1 MRSRTYQAPEWTGCS
16 SHSLP
21 SARIEPTMS
30 GEGPEDGPY
39 GLDVGAIELS
49 VRRGAPIGGATA
61 GAAYG
66 NSEVRSIVLGGE
78 EVMGAIGP
86 EPLAGMGWLK
96 TEASNTAEDFEG
108 RERRVSIVTPISR
121 TAPIAP
127 RRPSTPDSMPRTS
140 DERSSSMLAPCSG
153 SGRGTRDAGHPS
165 QSGSGDP
172 PNSSGQTSPS
182 NPPSSS
188 P

>member
-1 MRSRTYQAPEWTGCS
+1 MDRVLKPLIAICSHRTHHVGRRTRGWTIRTRCRSHRTERT
-16 SHSLP
+16 
-21 SARIEPTMS
+21 ARRP
-30 GEGPEDGPY
+30 D
-39 GLDVGAIELS
+39 
-49 VRRGAPIGGATA
+49 RGATA

-66 NSEVRSIVLGGE
+66 NSEVRSIMLGGE

-127 RRPSTPDSMPRTS
+127 SRPSTPDSMPRTS